1 MNRVTYRTFFFFFWQ
16 AVTFSTV
23 KCGTVFFFLVE
34 FFFFSFVEIHIFI
47 RPQIQFYT
55 NSQYDSND
63 FFSVSAG

>member
-16 AVTFSTV
+16 EVTFSTV
-23 KCGTVFFFLVE
+23 KCGTVFFF
-34 FFFFSFVEIHIFI
+34 SFVEIHIFV